1 MFKHI
6 LHKTAFQV
14 GVPKTL
20 AFRTLFLKELYT
32 LSTGSMV
39 YSALLIL
46 YAGAALPFT
55 GSGYW
60 FSAGFSDFRSFFLN
74 IPVLFCT
81 ILPLLTMN
89 TWTDEV
95 KFQTDRLLASYPVSK
110 ITIVLG
116 KYTALLVCFTVL
128 FFMLLCIPLSVLP
141 IVYFDSTSFI
151 LSAAA
156 LFLFGAA
163 IIALSLALSCITAHA
178 AVSFLLSFFT
188 GVFFTASHLIAQI
201 LPLPHH
207 LTAVVRY
214 CSFTL
219 HFESAARGIFDTRD
233 FVFYLLLTAAAGG
246 FNIFILIIKEDN
258 Q

>member
-1 MFKHI
+1 MLTRI
-6 LHKTAFQV
+6 LRTNSVQLD
-14 GVPKTL
+14 VPKTL
-20 AFRTLFLKELYT
+20 AFKTLFFKELST
-32 LSTGSMV
+32 LATGGTV
-39 YSALLIL
+39 YITLAVL

-74 IPVLFCT
+74 IPLLFCT

-89 TWTDEV
+89 IWTDEV

-110 ITIVLG
+110 ITFVLG
-116 KYTALLVCFTVL
+116 KYAALLVCFTVL

-141 IVYFDSTSFI
+141 LVYFDALSFI

-163 IIALSLALSCITAHA
+163 VIALSLALSCIAAHA
-178 AVSFLLSFFT
+178 AVSFLLSFLT
-188 GVFFTASHLIAQI
+188 GLFFTASHLIPQL
-201 LPLPHH
+201 LPLPQH
-207 LTAVVRY
+207 LAALLRY

-233 FVFYLLLTAAAGG
+233 FVFYLLLTAAGVG
-246 FNIFILIIKEDN
+246 FNIFILIIKEDH